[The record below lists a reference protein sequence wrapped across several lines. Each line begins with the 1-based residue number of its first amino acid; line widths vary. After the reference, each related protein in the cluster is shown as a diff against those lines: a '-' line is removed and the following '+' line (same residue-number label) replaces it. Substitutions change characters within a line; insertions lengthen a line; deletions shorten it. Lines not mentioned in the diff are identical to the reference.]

1 GTGSS
6 EMKSLYDY
14 YGIDT
19 CAACGLC
26 ATACPVGI
34 ETGLLIKSLR
44 GQRASPLAKRVA
56 GTVADNFG
64 VVTAGVRAGLAVADT
79 FRALRAPLDG
89 ARKWSGMPKWS
100 ETLPRPARWTRERAA
115 DAAEHVVYFPS
126 CASRSMGA
134 QRGDDAQALPDVA
147 QRVLAKAGFGVL

>member
-1 GTGSS
+1 
-6 EMKSLYDY
+6 
-14 YGIDT
+14 
-19 CAACGLC
+19 
-26 ATACPVGI
+26 
-34 ETGLLIKSLR
+34 
-44 GQRASPLAKRVA
+44 
-56 GTVADNFG
+56 
-64 VVTAGVRAGLAVADT
+64 RAGLAVADT

-147 QRVLAKAGFGVL
+147 QRVLAKAGFGVLMPARLSDLCCGQPFESKGFAVAADRKSAELEAALHEASAGGRRPIVFDTSPCAYRMKRFVGGRL